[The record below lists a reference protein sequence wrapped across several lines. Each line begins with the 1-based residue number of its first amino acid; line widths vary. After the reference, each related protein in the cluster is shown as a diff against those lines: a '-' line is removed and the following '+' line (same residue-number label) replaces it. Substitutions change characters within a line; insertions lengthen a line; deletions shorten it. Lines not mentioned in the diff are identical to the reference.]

1 MKLFLVLLAIIC
13 LFAAGAMVLVW
24 SGVYNIA
31 ANDPHW
37 RITEWV
43 LEETRER
50 SIMVHSKGI
59 EVRSQTDQR
68 LLDIGFEHYNAMCL
82 LCHNAPGYTRTE
94 ISRGLYPSPP
104 DFGTIETE
112 LPGDAQLFWIAKNG
126 IKMTGMPAFGST
138 HSEEELWGI
147 VHFVRG
153 LSNLKRDEYDVM
165 VKAVTAHKGT
175 GHHH

>member
-1 MKLFLVLLAIIC
+1 MKLFLVLLATIC
-13 LFAAGAMVLVW
+13 LFAAGAIVFVW

-31 ANDPHW
+31 ANVPHW
-37 RITEWV
+37 GITKWA

-50 SIMVHSKGI
+50 SIAVHSKGI
-59 EVRSQTDQR
+59 KIPTQTDQR
-68 LLDIGFEHYNAMCL
+68 LLNIGFQHYNAMCR

-94 ISRGLYPSPP
+94 ISRGLYPLPP
-104 DFGTIETE
+104 DFSAIETK

-147 VHFVRG
+147 VHFVKN
-153 LSNLKRDEYDVM
+153 LSNMQRDEYDVL
-165 VKAVTAHKGT
+165 VKAVTARQDT